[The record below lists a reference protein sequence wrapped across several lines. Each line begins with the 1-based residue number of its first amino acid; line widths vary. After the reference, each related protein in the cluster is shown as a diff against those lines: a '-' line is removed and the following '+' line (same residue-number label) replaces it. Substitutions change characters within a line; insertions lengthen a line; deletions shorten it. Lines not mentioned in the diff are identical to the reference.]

1 MSENKRLAHST
12 DSTTVADLLERL
24 LDKGIVISGDIRIRL
39 VEVELLTLEIRLLIC
54 SVDKAVEMGL
64 DWWRGNPAFDSR
76 ARLPALPP
84 PDLEERVKRL
94 EARVESPVLVTEET
108 RLYQNN

>member
-1 MSENKRLAHST
+1 MSDNKRLTHST
-12 DSTTVADLLERL
+12 NSTTVADLLERL

-64 DWWRGNPAFDSR
+64 DWWSGNPAFDSR
-76 ARLPALPP
+76 ARTAALLPAPE
-84 PDLEERVKRL
+84 DLEARLQRLETRL
-94 EARVESPVLVTEET
+94 EAVQPVIEEP
-108 RLYQNN
+108 RP

>member
-1 MSENKRLAHST
+1 MSENRRLTHST

-64 DWWRGNPAFDSR
+64 DWWSGNPAFDSR
-76 ARLPALPP
+76 ARIPALPA
-84 PDLEERVKRL
+84 PDLEERLKRL
-94 EARVESPVLVTEET
+94 EARLKPPELVIEEIAPFIE
-108 RLYQNN
+108 

>member
-1 MSENKRLAHST
+1 MSGNKKLTHST

-24 LDKGIVISGDIRIRL
+24 LDKGVVISGDIRIRL

-64 DWWRGNPAFDSR
+64 DWWSGNPAFDSR
-76 ARLPALPP
+76 ARVSSSAPAPE
-84 PDLEERVKRL
+84 LEERLQRL
-94 EARVESPVLVTEET
+94 EARLEAAPSVIEET
-108 RLYQNN
+108 HL

>member
-1 MSENKRLAHST
+1 MSDNKKLAHST
-12 DSTTVADLLERL
+12 NSTTVADLLERL

-64 DWWRGNPAFDSR
+64 DWWSGNPAFDSR
-76 ARLPALPP
+76 AREASSLPAT
-84 PDLEERVKRL
+84 DLEERLQRL
-94 EARVESPVLVTEET
+94 EARLEPIPSVIEET
-108 RLYQNN
+108 HT

>member
-1 MSENKRLAHST
+1 MSENRRLTHST

-64 DWWRGNPAFDSR
+64 DWWSGNPAFDSR
-76 ARLPALPP
+76 AEYRFYPLQIWKS
-84 PDLEERVKRL
+84 V
-94 EARVESPVLVTEET
+94 
-108 RLYQNN
+108 

>member
-1 MSENKRLAHST
+1 MKENKTLTHST
-12 DSTTVADLLERL
+12 NSTTVADLLERL

-64 DWWRGNPAFDSR
+64 DWWSGNPAFDSK
-76 ARLPALPP
+76 ARVPALPA
-84 PDLEERVKRL
+84 PDVEERLKRL
-94 EARVESPVLVTEET
+94 EARIEHSVQTDEEIAY
-108 RLYQNN
+108 LP